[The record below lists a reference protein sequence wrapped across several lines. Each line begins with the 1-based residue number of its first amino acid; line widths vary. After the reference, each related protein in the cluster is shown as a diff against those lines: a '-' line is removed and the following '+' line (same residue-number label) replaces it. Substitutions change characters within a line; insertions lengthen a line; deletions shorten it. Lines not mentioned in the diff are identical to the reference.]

1 MEDWSEGI
9 SHQQTSPA
17 ACSSVH
23 REVPEGFEVRTEGRA
38 SILQQGN
45 DAFFNPAQVSSK
57 DSVPARTDA
66 KVHFFLL
73 RWTYLQAIR
82 PHSSSLRC
90 TRILRD
96 GLLMKVINRDISV
109 AVLRQ
114 LVKIRREELE
124 SGKMKARA
132 IKSNAPKCLDA
143 TALADRLASDR
154 KDITILEGLAA
165 SGLRAIRYALEV
177 RLQQQSRNCTYCLG
191 TLHAAC

>member
-1 MEDWSEGI
+1 
-9 SHQQTSPA
+9 
-17 ACSSVH
+17 
-23 REVPEGFEVRTEGRA
+23 
-38 SILQQGN
+38 
-45 DAFFNPAQVSSK
+45 
-57 DSVPARTDA
+57 
-66 KVHFFLL
+66 
-73 RWTYLQAIR
+73 
-82 PHSSSLRC
+82 
-90 TRILRD
+90 
-96 GLLMKVINRDISV
+96 MKVINRDISV

-177 RLQQQSRNCTYCLG
+177 RLQRSHATALLLGYLARCLDENEG
-191 TLHAAC
+191 RLSASLCWTHINIVKIMDLCPLLTWY

>member
-1 MEDWSEGI
+1 M
-9 SHQQTSPA
+9 
-17 ACSSVH
+17 
-23 REVPEGFEVRTEGRA
+23 RTEGRA

-57 DSVPARTDA
+57 QSVQARTA
-66 KVHFFLL
+66 SAPLL
-73 RWTYLQAIR
+73 AAMDVFASNQTAQQCL
-82 PHSSSLRC
+82 PC
-90 TRILRD
+90 TRIFKD

-177 RLQQQSRNCTYCLG
+177 RLHSNHATALLLGYLAHCL
-191 TLHAAC
+191 LDENEKRLSASL